1 MGKSQERKGF
11 VAGENELLFELAL
24 NGIGG
29 NTVHQVKKN
38 LTMLEI
44 NQWAEYRARR
54 GSLNIGRR
62 VEQASA
68 NIIAMNINKGL
79 EVKDWVEPLEFMP
92 NEDDVIESFEDQIN
106 G

>member
-1 MGKSQERKGF
+1 M
-11 VAGENELLFELAL
+11 LFELAL
-24 NGIGG
+24 AGIGG
-29 NTVHQVKKN
+29 NTIHQVKNN

-44 NQWAEYRARR
+44 NQWAEYRQRR

-79 EVKDWVEPLEFMP
+79 KHENWVEPLEFMP
-92 NEDDVIESFEDQIN
+92 NEDDVIESFEDQIDS
-106 G
+106 

>member
-1 MGKSQERKGF
+1 M
-11 VAGENELLFELAL
+11 LYELAL

-29 NTVHQVKKN
+29 NTIHQVKTN

-44 NQWAEYRARR
+44 NQWAEYRQRR

-79 EVKDWVEPLEFMP
+79 KVEHWVDPLGFMEH
-92 NEDDVIESFEDQIN
+92 EDDVVVSFEEQIEN
-106 G
+106 